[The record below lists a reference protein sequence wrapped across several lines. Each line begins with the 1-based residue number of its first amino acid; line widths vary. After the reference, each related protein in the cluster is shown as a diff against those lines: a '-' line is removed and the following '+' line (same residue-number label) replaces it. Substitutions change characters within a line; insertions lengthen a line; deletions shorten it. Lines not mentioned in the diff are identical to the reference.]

1 MRVIGKHKSKVLE
14 SLEGRNT
21 RPTMDKVKEGIF
33 NSLQEVHGLGLDL
46 FAKWRIRY
54 RSIITWYGKSDFCRP
69 KF

>member
-1 MRVIGKHKSKVLE
+1 MRVIVGKHKSKALE

-46 FAKWRIRY
+46 FVEVAH
-54 RSIITWYGKSDFCRP
+54 
-69 KF
+69 